1 MTLSL
6 LLLLSGCRTIE
17 NINYNSIQIVEDDCC
32 CDDNNCCD
40 DDDNSCVVEN
50 EDSTPVTTT
59 SETTSEMTTTSST
72 TTTTTTT
79 DETGRH
85 TGSHTGSD
93 PCAEYITPT
102 LPKVVVDET
111 CLVSPPTDEP
121 ELANLEATGIDYC
134 DACTS
139 GYIELWIPVTNDGL
153 IAGGPFDIHLYDAS
167 TLVYSET
174 VANVS
179 SGAATLVGPI
189 MLDST
194 QWTGELTL
202 IVDGDDVVDEC
213 NETDNVLK
221 LGAWPC
227 P

>member
-17 NINYNSIQIVEDDCC
+17 NINYNSIQIVKDDCC

-59 SETTSEMTTTSST
+59 SETTSEVTTTSST

-85 TGSHTGSD
+85 TGSHTGGD
-93 PCAEYITPT
+93 PCAEFTPA
-102 LPKVVVDET
+102 LPKVVVDED
-111 CLVSPPTDEP
+111 CMVDPPPPP
-121 ELANLEATGIDYC
+121 EGFYANLEGTGIDYC
-134 DACTS
+134 DACAS
-139 GYIELWIPVTNDGL
+139 GYIELWIPVINDGL
-153 IAGGPFDIHLYDAS
+153 IAGGPFDVHLYDVS

-174 VANVS
+174 IANVS
-179 SGAATLVGPI
+179 SGEATLVGPI
-189 MLDST
+189 ILDST
-194 QWTGELTL
+194 QWTGELSL
-202 IVDGDDVVDEC
+202 IVDAGSTVEEC